1 VVQISVGVDI
11 GGTFTDIVLVDGQG
25 TRFFGKSLTTP
36 QDPSHAVLS
45 GLINVLESAG
55 LHPGS
60 LKSVIHGTTLVTNA
74 LIERKGVPTGLLTTA
89 GFRDCIEIGTE
100 SRYDIFDLQL
110 TKPEPLVERRL
121 RFGIKERVLVD
132 GSVLEPLDESQARGV
147 IEELVAL
154 GVESIGV
161 CLLHSYANPTHEIRL
176 RELLTEIAPHIR
188 VSISSEV
195 SPEIREYPRSCTTIA
210 NVYIQPLVEKYL
222 GVLNDGL
229 RGLKF
234 EGELLIMLSSGG
246 TGTLETAKQFP
257 IGLLESGPVG
267 GAVAASFYGNAHGLG
282 DLVVFDMGG
291 TTAKISVLEDGEP
304 SIVHEFEVARCHRF
318 KKGSGLPVT
327 IPVIDM
333 IEIGAGGGSIA
344 RVDRMGRLKIGPDSA
359 GSEPGPVC
367 YGHGGKEPTVTDA
380 NLVLGY
386 LDPDFFLGG
395 KMKIDLEAAQRAVE
409 HRIAR
414 PLGISTMRAA
424 WGILHIVTEN
434 MANAARI
441 HAAERGKDL
450 RNYSLFAFGGAG
462 PLHASYLADALHMSR
477 VIVPSGAGV
486 LSAFGFLTVPLS
498 FDFSRT
504 HRGSLAELD
513 WDRVNTLLAQM
524 EQEGRQIIGRS
535 LSSDRD
541 VTITRSCEARYVGQS
556 HQIAVPVPDGVL
568 GPQTNVHVMRNF
580 VDGYR
585 ELYEYDEGEGEALP
599 IEVLTWRVK
608 ASGPKPHVRIEA
620 TQHDSDVAARKPDRR
635 IYLPERGEFGKVPVF
650 DRYALGAGFVA
661 EGPLIVEERESTL
674 VVPLARTL
682 MIDDFKN
689 LIVTRGK
696 HQNGHG

>member
-1 VVQISVGVDI
+1 VQIAIGVDI
-11 GGTFTDIVLVDGQG
+11 GGTFTDIVLVDGNG
-25 TRFFGKSLTTP
+25 RRFFGKTLTTP
-36 QDPSHAVLS
+36 QDPSHAVFS
-45 GLINVLESAG
+45 GLTDVLESAG
-55 LHPGS
+55 LQLDS
-60 LKSVIHGTTLVTNA
+60 VDKVIHGTTLVTNA
-74 LIERKGVPTGLLTTA
+74 LIERKGAPTGLLTTA
-89 GFRDCIEIGTE
+89 GFRDSIEIGTE

-132 GSVLEPLDESQARGV
+132 GSVLKPLDESQARSV
-147 IEELVAL
+147 IRELVAL

-161 CLLHSYANPTHEIRL
+161 CLLHSYANPRHEIRL

-210 NVYIQPLVEKYL
+210 NVYVQPLVEEYL

-229 RGLKF
+229 RSLKF
-234 EGELLIMLSSGG
+234 DGELLVMLSSGG
-246 TGTLETAKQFP
+246 TGTVETVKQFP

-267 GAVAASFYGNAHGLG
+267 GAVAASFYGKAHGLG
-282 DLVVFDMGG
+282 NLIVFDMGG
-291 TTAKISVLEDGEP
+291 TTAKISVLQGGEP
-304 SIVHEFEVARCHRF
+304 SIVHELEVARSHRF
-318 KKGSGLPVT
+318 KKGSGIPIT

-344 RVDRMGRLKIGPDSA
+344 RLDRMGRLKIGPDSA

-367 YGHGGKEPTVTDA
+367 YGLGGREPTVTDA

-395 KMKIDLEAAQRAVE
+395 KMKIDLRAAQCAIE
-409 HRIAR
+409 QRIAS
-414 PLGISTMRAA
+414 PLGISAMRAA

-450 RNYSLFAFGGAG
+450 RNYSMFAFGGAG

-477 VIVPSGAGV
+477 VIIPSGAGV

-504 HRGSLAELD
+504 YRARLAELD
-513 WDRVNTLLAQM
+513 WDRVNELFAQM

-541 VTITRSCEARYVGQS
+541 VTITRSCEARYLGQS
-556 HQIAVPVPDGVL
+556 HHIAVPVPDGIL
-568 GPQTNVHVMRNF
+568 EPQTKVHILRSF
-580 VDGYR
+580 VDRYR

-599 IEVLTWRVK
+599 IEVLTWRLK
-608 ASGPKPHVRIEA
+608 ASGPKPNV
-620 TQHDSDVAARKPDRR
+620 TFDTVQQDSGAGVRKPDRR
-635 IYLPERGEFGKVPVF
+635 IYLPERGEFGDVPVF
-650 DRYALGAGFVA
+650 NRYALGAGFAA

-682 MIDDFKN
+682 MVDEFGN
-689 LIVTRGK
+689 LIVARSK
-696 HQNGHG
+696 HQSSHV